1 MRKIRFLRGLSFFDS
16 LMLGIGFIIGSGIM
30 LMPII
35 AAKEAGTFSLIA
47 WVIAG
52 IYCILTGFC
61 FAECAAKMPKAGGLY
76 SYAHAAFGDFIGFM
90 TGWTFWFGY
99 WITIA
104 TEQWAV
110 ALYLKFFLPQLSDFF
125 RVLIAA
131 VSGLFLTAL
140 NFRGVKGTGDVGDVF
155 TIGKLLPL
163 ILFAAV
169 GLFFI
174 NTQNYFPLL
183 PAGKEA
189 LPAIGSAIILVLW
202 AYQGAEIITVP
213 EEEIKN
219 AKKTVPKAI
228 IISVITVMGIYLL
241 VSGVALGVARWENFA
256 GSQSPLADISEVF
269 LGKIGG
275 IVLAVGGLIS
285 IFGALNAV
293 ILASSRISFAMS
305 RDKLFPKSFSR
316 LHSKFRTPHVALL
329 VQTALAMILTFVP
342 FVLVNYG
349 IVLNFSGLA
358 SLVVF
363 FTIIPYLLSSLA
375 VLKLIKRAKGQLHII
390 ESRLIPVL
398 SGVASMLILVFF
410 YNQTFV
416 LLIGLT
422 LFCLGLVA
430 YALRKK
436 FVKM

>member
-1 MRKIRFLRGLSFFDS
+1 
-16 LMLGIGFIIGSGIM
+16 MLGIGFIIGSGIM
-30 LMPII
+30 IMPIL
-35 AAKEAGTFSLIA
+35 AAKEAGAFSLVA

-61 FAECAAKMPKAGGLY
+61 FAECAAKLPRAGGLY
-76 SYAHAAFGDFIGFM
+76 SYAHAAFGDFVGFM
-90 TGWTFWFGY
+90 TGWAFWFGY

-110 ALYLKFFLPQLSDFF
+110 AWYLKFFLPELSDFF
-125 RVLIAA
+125 RITIAA
-131 VSGLFLTAL
+131 ASGLILTML
-140 NFRGVKGTGDVGDVF
+140 NFRGVKSSGEVEDTF
-155 TIGKLLPL
+155 TVGKLLPL

-174 NTQNYFPLL
+174 NFQNYYPLL
-183 PAGKEA
+183 PAGKEL
-189 LPAIGSAIILVLW
+189 LPAIGSATILVLW

-228 IISVITVMGIYLL
+228 IISVVTVMAVYLL
-241 VSGVALGVARWENFA
+241 VSGVALGVAKWETFT
-256 GSQSPLADISEVF
+256 GSESPLADIAQTF
-269 LGKIGG
+269 LGKAGG
-275 IVLAVGGLIS
+275 IILAVGGLIS
-285 IFGALNAV
+285 ILGALNAV
-293 ILASSRISFAMS
+293 ILASARISFAMS

-316 LHSKFRTPHVALL
+316 LHPKFRTPHVALL
-329 VQTALAMILTFVP
+329 IQTVLAMSLTFLP
-342 FVLVNYG
+342 FLLANYG
-349 IVLNFSGLA
+349 IVLDFAGLA

-363 FTIIPYLLSSLA
+363 FTIIPYLFSSLA
-375 VLKLIKRAKGQLHII
+375 VLKLIKKAKGELHII

-398 SGVASMLILVFF
+398 SGIASLLLLAFF

-416 LLIGLT
+416 LLIGLV

-430 YALRKK
+430 YFLRKK
-436 FVKM
+436 FAKM

>member
-1 MRKIRFLRGLSFFDS
+1 LRRIRFFRGLSFFDS

-30 LMPII
+30 IMPIL
-35 AAKEAGTFSLIA
+35 AAKEAGAFSLVA
-47 WVIAG
+47 WIIAG
-52 IYCILTGFC
+52 VYCILTGFC
-61 FAECAAKMPKAGGLY
+61 FAECAAKLPRAGGLY
-76 SYAHAAFGDFIGFM
+76 SYAHAAFGDFVGFM
-90 TGWTFWFGY
+90 TGWAFWFGY

-110 ALYLKFFLPQLSDFF
+110 AWYLKFFLPQLSDFF
-125 RVLIAA
+125 RIVIAA
-131 VSGLFLTAL
+131 ASGLFLTAL
-140 NFRGVKGTGDVGDVF
+140 NFRGAKASGEVEDTF
-155 TIGKLLPL
+155 TVGKLLPL

-174 NTQNYFPLL
+174 NFQNYYPLL
-183 PAGKEA
+183 PAGKEL
-189 LPAIGSAIILVLW
+189 LPAIGSATILVLW

-228 IISVITVMGIYLL
+228 IISIVTVMAVYLL
-241 VSGVALGVARWENFA
+241 VSGVALGVAKWEIFA
-256 GSQSPLADISEVF
+256 GSESPLADIAETF
-269 LGKIGG
+269 LGKAGG
-275 IVLAVGGLIS
+275 IILAVGGLIS

-293 ILASSRISFAMS
+293 ILASARISFAMS

-316 LHSKFRTPHVALL
+316 LHPKFRTPHVALL
-329 VQTALAMILTFVP
+329 IQTVLAMSLTFLP
-342 FVLVNYG
+342 FLLINYG
-349 IVLNFSGLA
+349 VVLDFAGLA

-363 FTIIPYLLSSLA
+363 FTIIPYLFSSLA
-375 VLKLIKRAKGQLHII
+375 VLKLIKKAKGELHII

-398 SGVASMLILVFF
+398 SGIASLLLLVFF

-416 LLIGLT
+416 LLIGLA

-430 YALRKK
+430 YFLRKK
-436 FVKM
+436 FAKM

>member
-1 MRKIRFLRGLSFFDS
+1 MRRIRFFRGLSFFDS

-30 LMPII
+30 IMPIL
-35 AAKEAGTFSLIA
+35 AAKEAGAFSLVA
-47 WVIAG
+47 WIIAG
-52 IYCILTGFC
+52 VYCILTGFC
-61 FAECAAKMPKAGGLY
+61 FAECAAKLPRAGGLY
-76 SYAHAAFGDFIGFM
+76 SYAHAAFGDFVGFM
-90 TGWTFWFGY
+90 TGWAFWFGY

-110 ALYLKFFLPQLSDFF
+110 AWYLKFFLPQLSDFF
-125 RVLIAA
+125 RIVIAA
-131 VSGLFLTAL
+131 ASGLFLTAL
-140 NFRGVKGTGDVGDVF
+140 NFRGAKASGEVEDTF
-155 TIGKLLPL
+155 TVGKLLPL

-174 NTQNYFPLL
+174 NFQNYYPLL
-183 PAGKEA
+183 PAGKEL
-189 LPAIGSAIILVLW
+189 LPAIGSATILVLW

-228 IISVITVMGIYLL
+228 IISIVTVMAVYLL
-241 VSGVALGVARWENFA
+241 VSGVALGVAKWEIFA
-256 GSQSPLADISEVF
+256 GSESPLADIAETF
-269 LGKIGG
+269 LGKAGG
-275 IVLAVGGLIS
+275 IILAVGGLIS

-293 ILASSRISFAMS
+293 ILASARISFAMS

-316 LHSKFRTPHVALL
+316 LHPKFRTPHVALL
-329 VQTALAMILTFVP
+329 IQTVLAMSLTFLP
-342 FVLVNYG
+342 FLLINYG
-349 IVLNFSGLA
+349 VVLDFAGLA

-363 FTIIPYLLSSLA
+363 FTIIPYLFSSLA
-375 VLKLIKRAKGQLHII
+375 VLKLIKKAKGELHII

-398 SGVASMLILVFF
+398 SGIASLLLLVFF

-416 LLIGLT
+416 LLIGLA

-430 YALRKK
+430 YFLRKK
-436 FVKM
+436 FAKM